1 MLIKSRNVLRNDVY
15 YLHAQSF
22 YVYKNVLKTQFD
34 MNIIITS
41 PNERFNL
48 RFL

>member
-1 MLIKSRNVLRNDVY
+1 MFYETTFTICTLKAFYMLR
-15 YLHAQSF
+15 
-22 YVYKNVLKTQFD
+22 YVYNNVLKTQFD
-34 MNIIITS
+34 MNIIVTS